1 MAQLWRGFLWAALD
15 EGAWAVNILIVGATG
30 GLGRDV
36 VAESLARGHHTA
48 AVVREPSRAA
58 LPEAVQIAQG
68 DVLDRSSLKSA
79 VAGRDAVICALGTP
93 SPRRPSTLLARG
105 SENLVEAM
113 TAADVRRLTCVTLL
127 GLGPSRSNC
136 SLFYRGVIL
145 RMLAPMVPDKQAQE
159 QVVRSSDLDWVLIRP
174 PRFARGR
181 PRGTVKVIR
190 EGQPGRLGHV
200 VRADLARF
208 VVGCATEGRYVREA
222 LAVGS

>member
-1 MAQLWRGFLWAALD
+1 VQ
-15 EGAWAVNILIVGATG
+15 
-30 GLGRDV
+30 V
-36 VAESLARGHHTA
+36 V
-48 AVVREPSRAA
+48 
-58 LPEAVQIAQG
+58 QG
-68 DVLDRSSLKSA
+68 DVLDRSSLRSA

-105 SENLVEAM
+105 TENLVEAM
-113 TAADVRRLTCVTLL
+113 TEADVRRLACVTLL
-127 GLGPSRSNC
+127 GLGPSQSNC
-136 SLFYRGVIL
+136 SLFFRGVIL
-145 RMLAPMVPDKQAQE
+145 RVLAPMVPDKEAQE
-159 QVVRSSDLDWVLIRP
+159 QVVRSTDLDWVLIRP

-208 VVGCATEGRYVREA
+208 VVGCVTEGMHVREA

>member
-1 MAQLWRGFLWAALD
+1 M
-15 EGAWAVNILIVGATG
+15 NILVVGATG

-36 VAESLARGHHTA
+36 VAESLARGHQTA
-48 AVVREPSRAA
+48 AVVRDPSRAA

-68 DVLDRSSLKSA
+68 DVLDRSSLRSA

-93 SPRRPSTLLARG
+93 SPRQASTLLARG
-105 SENLVEAM
+105 TENLVEAM
-113 TAADVRRLTCVTLL
+113 TAADVRRLACVTLL
-127 GLGPSRSNC
+127 GLGASRANC
-136 SLFYRGVIL
+136 SLFYREVIL
-145 RMLAPMVPDKQAQE
+145 RVLAPMVPDKEAQE
-159 QVVRSSDLDWVLIRP
+159 QVVRGSDLDWVLIRP

-181 PRGTVKVIR
+181 PRGTVKVIG

-208 VVGCATEGRYVREA
+208 VVRCATEGGYVREA